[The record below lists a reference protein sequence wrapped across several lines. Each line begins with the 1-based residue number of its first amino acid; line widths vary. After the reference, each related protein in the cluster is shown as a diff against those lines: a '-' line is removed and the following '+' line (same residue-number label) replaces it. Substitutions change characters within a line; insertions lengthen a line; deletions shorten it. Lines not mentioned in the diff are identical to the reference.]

1 MITTHYEPAEDS
13 HLLQKFVKKYAKG
26 SVLDMGTGSGIQAV
40 TAADKKTVD
49 SVLAVDFNRQA
60 LKYVSDKVKKDKQ
73 KKIKILESDLFENI
87 SHNKKFDV
95 IIFNP
100 PYLPEEKLEPEGP
113 LKLATTGG
121 KKGYETIA
129 KFFEDCVSHLEP
141 KGVILMVFSSITN
154 KEKVEEIIG
163 SKLLEFEILGT
174 TKVPFEILY
183 AYKIYRSEELIGLE
197 KQGLTDI
204 KSLAKGHRG
213 FVYSAK
219 LKNKDV
225 AVKIENSP
233 KFNFRIKN
241 EVDWLKKLNKK
252 NIGPNLVMD
261 GPNYFIM
268 DLIKGKRIVD
278 FIDSLDPNQLNT
290 RNLIKTVLC
299 ECLRQCREMD
309 LMKVDKDEM
318 HHPYKHII
326 VDDEFKV
333 FFIDF
338 ERCKFTEDPKNVT
351 QFCQFISST
360 NMFVALREK
369 GLMVFPEKIRK
380 FAQFYKINPS
390 EKNLEKIMKEIR

>member
-1 MITTHYEPAEDS
+1 
-13 HLLQKFVKKYAKG
+13 
-26 SVLDMGTGSGIQAV
+26 MGTGSGIQAV

-60 LKYVSDKVKKDKQ
+60 LKYVSDKVKKEKQ

-87 SHNKKFDV
+87 SKSKKFDV

-100 PYLPEEKLEPEGP
+100 PYLPEEKMEPEGH

-121 KKGYETIA
+121 KKGYETIE

-174 TKVPFEILY
+174 TKVPFEMLY
-183 AYKIYRSEELIGLE
+183 AYKIFRSKELIELE
-197 KQGLTDI
+197 KLGLINI

-219 LKNKDV
+219 LNKKDV

-233 KFNFRIKN
+233 KNNFRIKN
-241 EVDWLKKLNKK
+241 EVEWLKKLNKK
-252 NIGPNLVMD
+252 NLGPNLIAE
-261 GPNYFIM
+261 GSNYFIM

-278 FIDSLDPNQLNT
+278 FIDSLDANQLNT

-299 ECLRQCREMD
+299 ECLRQCRELD

-326 VDDEFKV
+326 IGENQNIT
-333 FFIDF
+333 FIDF
-338 ERCKFTEDPKNVT
+338 EKCKYTEEPKNVT

-360 NMFVALREK
+360 NMFVVMREK